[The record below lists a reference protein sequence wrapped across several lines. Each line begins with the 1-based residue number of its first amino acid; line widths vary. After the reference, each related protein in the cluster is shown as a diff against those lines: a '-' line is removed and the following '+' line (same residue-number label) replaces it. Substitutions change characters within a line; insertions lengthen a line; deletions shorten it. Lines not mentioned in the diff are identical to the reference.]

1 MGNGIKGWKQKFLF
15 DAIVISA
22 TSDNIP
28 EKLLENLKLNGRL
41 IMPKKYHTGNQ
52 KLLLINK
59 KNEKHIT
66 RNYSKNQIF
75 QFGDDLIDSVL
86 GYLERLRM
94 SKKKAS

>member
-1 MGNGIKGWKQKFLF
+1 MRVYDLRYEQSE
-15 DAIVISA
+15 IVVREDSE
-22 TSDNIP
+22 T
-28 EKLLENLKLNGRL
+28 ENF
-41 IMPKKYHTGNQ
+41 
-52 KLLLINK
+52 LLLVYLEDNNPNGKIIVEDKCND
-59 KNEKHIT
+59 EKHIT